1 VQSGLTA
8 WRLGTN
14 YASDSSSCGGWA
26 FAEYAVLGRV
36 LNAEE
41 VAALYHRNAPLV
53 DTGAYH
59 GPGLFIL
66 DGHFSLSS
74 STSGARIEMDEE
86 GYRAFSAESGNPQ
99 SIALDSD
106 GDVFFGSDISA
117 AATTALAVFANAQAY
132 NSESVGAGDIL
143 FGDNSFSKANILWD
157 KSEGQLL
164 FRQGTITIFEIM
176 NNRLEF
182 LNAGGDSVSY
192 LSGNSTGGGVMVNA
206 PGLSIVSDHASYSR
220 SLELLAISGTD
231 VNGISAEA
239 GAINRVNVFVGN
251 ERKVA
256 FTETSVEVDYDT
268 DVLVSGGISVGSL
281 FLDPE
286 VGVIWVNEIASTP
299 GNPTSGADVKIYM
312 KSDKLIFQY
321 NDGGTVRYKYISLSG
336 TGVTWTHTTSAP

>member
-1 VQSGLTA
+1 
-8 WRLGTN
+8 
-14 YASDSSSCGGWA
+14 
-26 FAEYAVLGRV
+26 
-36 LNAEE
+36 
-41 VAALYHRNAPLV
+41 
-53 DTGAYH
+53 
-59 GPGLFIL
+59 
-66 DGHFSLSS
+66 
-74 STSGARIEMDEE
+74 MDEE